1 LNLEYRPRL
10 GLERAFGLP
19 LGFGTGYLPNNGPF
33 LRLSVGVSYAM
44 SPETEIAIAFFTP
57 TFWVVHD
64 RTVISLGTALEISYA
79 P

>member
-1 LNLEYRPRL
+1 
-10 GLERAFGLP
+10 LP

-33 LRLSVGVSYAM
+33 LRLSVGLSYAV
-44 SPETEIAIAFFTP
+44 SAQTEIVVALFNP
-57 TFWVVHD
+57 TFWVIHD